1 MIGNPESHSDFMLLI
16 HQINGNMAFRRS
28 NRNRIPMI
36 GCRLFLVEG
45 FSALLQNII
54 KLCPEFQPV
63 SFRLTLFMI
72 LRNTLY
78 RFYEIIGLLD
88 DLELRGRL

>member
-1 MIGNPESHSDFMLLI
+1 
-16 HQINGNMAFRRS
+16 
-28 NRNRIPMI
+28 MI
-36 GCRLFLVEG
+36 GCCLSLIKR
-45 FSALLQNII
+45 FSTLLQNIV

-63 SFRLTLFMI
+63 FFGLAQSFI